1 MMTSM
6 TCLKYMS
13 NVSIYCGSLTKKK
26 KTTNKQSKK
35 QKRGDTHMS
44 HKIADKNHSNMD
56 NKK

>member
-13 NVSIYCGSLTKKK
+13 NVSIYCGSLTKKTK
-26 KTTNKQSKK
+26 QTNKQSKK
-35 QKRGDTHMS
+35 QKRGDTHTS